1 MVKWARKNENGWFK
15 GTLESE
21 KVYEAK
27 SMFSLPKRHGLLNL
41 SVCLL
46 KLSFQR
52 KGAYKV
58 TKRAFLPQ
66 ATIYESRDLPRI
78 DFNYYFT

>member
-1 MVKWARKNENGWFK
+1 MGQKNENGWFR

-21 KVYEAK
+21 KVYEGK
-27 SMFSLPKRHGLLNL
+27 SMFSLQ
-41 SVCLL
+41 
-46 KLSFQR
+46 LSFQR

-66 ATIYESRDLPRI
+66 VTIYESRDLPRI

>member
-1 MVKWARKNENGWFK
+1 MGQKIENGWFR

-21 KVYEAK
+21 KVYEGK
-27 SMFSLPKRHGLLNL
+27 FMFSLSKRQGLLNL

-46 KLSFQR
+46 KTFFPKKRCIQSNKTSFFTS
-52 KGAYKV
+52 GNN
-58 TKRAFLPQ
+58 
-66 ATIYESRDLPRI
+66 ESRDLLRI

>member
-1 MVKWARKNENGWFK
+1 MGQKIENGWFR

-21 KVYEAK
+21 KVYEGK
-27 SMFSLPKRHGLLNL
+27 SMFSLPKRQGLLNL

-46 KLSFQR
+46 KTFFPR

-66 ATIYESRDLPRI
+66 VTIYERRDLSRI

>member
-1 MVKWARKNENGWFK
+1 MVKWAKKNENGWVR

-21 KVYEAK
+21 KVYEGK
-27 SMFSLPKRHGLLNL
+27 SMFSLPKRQGLLNL

-46 KLSFQR
+46 KTFFPKKRCIQSNKTSFFTS
-52 KGAYKV
+52 GNN
-58 TKRAFLPQ
+58 
-66 ATIYESRDLPRI
+66 ESRDLPGI

>member
-1 MVKWARKNENGWFK
+1 MGQKNENGWFR

-21 KVYEAK
+21 KVYEGK
-27 SMFSLPKRHGLLNL
+27 SMFSLPKRQGLLNL

-46 KLSFQR
+46 KTFFPR

-66 ATIYESRDLPRI
+66 VTIYESRDLPRI